1 MMAVV
6 LLMLREDPD
15 SKSGA
20 NPPATNQA
28 QPTPTGGASNPGT
41 NPATNPPT
49 TQPTTNPPAP
59 TTPAAPPAFTLPAG
73 WRMRDN
79 GSGFKVPVP
88 EGWTYRDDGNGRA
101 RWSEPNGNRF
111 LLIDQTRNPKPDPL
125 VDWQQNEAA
134 RRDGY
139 ANYDRVRLARV
150 KYFRSAAD
158 WEFTYN
164 ANSGT
169 RLHVLNRGF
178 ITAPDQAYSIYWS
191 TPDSQWQASKGMLD
205 VIVKGFQPARR

>member
-6 LLMLREDPD
+6 LIMLRDDPD

-20 NPPATNQA
+20 TPPATKG
-28 QPTPTGGASNPGT
+28 QPTPTAA
-41 NPATNPPT
+41 ATKPPT

-59 TTPAAPPAFTLPAG
+59 TTAPAAPPAFTLPAG

-88 EGWTYRDDGNGRA
+88 EGWTYRNDGGGRA
-101 RWSEPNGNRF
+101 RWTEPNGNRF

-125 VDWQQNEAA
+125 KDWQQNEAA
-134 RRDGY
+134 RQDGY

-164 ANSGT
+164 SDSGT

-178 ITAPDQAYSIYWS
+178 VTARDQAYSIYWS

-205 VIVKGFQPARR
+205 VIIKGFQPAKR